1 MDLFLIR
8 HGQTDWNLEGRWQGS
23 LDIPLNERGVMEA
36 ISLREKVN
44 SIKPD
49 IVYSSDL
56 KRAYETARLACKD
69 MNVQIIKDSRL
80 RERNLGNFE
89 GLTTDEVSRITG
101 TEMNI
106 LRIISSDWDEYGVEP
121 LSSQFK
127 RARDFLKDISGKN
140 FDKVLIFS
148 HGVMIGVISEI
159 ITGEDFTKKRIEN
172 GQIIR
177 LRLNRNL

>member
-8 HGQTDWNLEGRWQGS
+8 HGQTDWNLKGRWQGS
-23 LDIPLNERGVMEA
+23 YDIPLNDAGVMEA
-36 ISLREKVN
+36 TSLREKVN

-56 KRAYETARLACKD
+56 KRAYETATLACRD
-69 MNVQIIKDSRL
+69 MNIQIIKDSRL
-80 RERNLGNFE
+80 RERKLGQFE
-89 GLTTDEVSRITG
+89 GLTTDEISRLTG

-106 LRIISSDWDEYGVEP
+106 TRIISSDWNKYGVEP
-121 LSSQFK
+121 LSSQFQ
-127 RARDFLKDISGKN
+127 RAKDFLKDISEKN

-148 HGVMIGVISEI
+148 HGVMIGVICEI

-177 LRLNRNL
+177 LKLNSNV